1 MEKSDRIIK
10 FENILAIDPTD
21 STTCFGLGQAYFT
34 EGFDI
39 EAEQTLKK
47 GLKLNPDH
55 TASYYLLTQVLN
67 KLGKR
72 DELIAIL
79 KKGIDVGN
87 QQGDRIPTEKMIA
100 RLRRITKESN
110 SQ

>member
-1 MEKSDRIIK
+1 MEKSGRIK
-10 FENILAIDPTD
+10 QFENILARDPLD

-34 EGFDI
+34 EGFDL

-47 GLKLNPDH
+47 GLKLNSDH
-55 TASYYLLTQVLN
+55 TASYYLLSQVLN

-72 DELIAIL
+72 EELIAIL
-79 KKGIDVGN
+79 KKGIEVGN

-100 RLRRITKESN
+100 RLHRITKETKP
-110 SQ
+110 Q